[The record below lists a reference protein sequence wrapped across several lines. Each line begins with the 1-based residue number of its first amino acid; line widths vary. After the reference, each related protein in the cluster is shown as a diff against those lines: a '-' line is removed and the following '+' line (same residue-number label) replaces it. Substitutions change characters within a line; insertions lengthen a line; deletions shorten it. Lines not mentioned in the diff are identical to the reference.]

1 MMMGAG
7 NRIKIFKSFLLP
19 AGLALLVLLNASAM
33 LIAQT
38 ANPPGQSNQ
47 DFSAFYTGRLGHYP
61 IELYIEREEK
71 NLEGKYIQRF
81 KLHQRSIRL
90 KGYIDQNGQMNL
102 EGKGIFTG
110 TPQNGMIKGFWYRS
124 ADSREKYPFVISKKE
139 PSYYRSSY
147 WKNVGLASGGS
158 LKIPSEGS
166 IRTLDADRIFQGRML
181 RTDSIRKDS
190 GNFVGGYDI
199 NIPIRDSS
207 LVSRFSLHLGIYSD
221 IDSLRQVLYVDSAT
235 TLPAEKIEVNSKQLV
250 LLGYEEGT
258 AGGSRH
264 SRFYFY
270 TSPQNPYAFLFHL
283 SFSFANPW
291 VYGNPYSES
300 DYEGPYINDLNRMI
314 EVVEMI
320 SVSPEH

>member
-1 MMMGAG
+1 MMGAG
-7 NRIKIFKSFLLP
+7 NPIRIFQSILPP
-19 AGLALLVLLNASAM
+19 AGMLLFVLLNASAT
-33 LIAQT
+33 LLAQT
-38 ANPPGQSNQ
+38 GNPPDQNHQ
-47 DFSAFYTGRLGHYP
+47 AFSASYTGRLGHYP
-61 IELYIEREEK
+61 IELYIERDEK
-71 NLEGKYIQRF
+71 NLAGKYIQRF
-81 KLHQRSIRL
+81 KLHQRSIPL
-90 KGYIDQNGQMNL
+90 KGYIDQKGQMHL
-102 EGKGIFTG
+102 DGKGIFTG
-110 TPQNGMIKGFWYRS
+110 SFQNDKIKGFWYRS
-124 ADSREKYPFVISKKE
+124 ADSREKYPFVLSKKK
-139 PSYYRSSY
+139 PSYYSSSY
-147 WKNVGLASGGS
+147 WKNVRLASGGS

-166 IRTLDADRIFQGRML
+166 ISKLDPDRLFQGRML

-207 LVSRFSLHLGIYSD
+207 LVSRFNLHLGVYRD

-235 TLPAEKIEVNSKQLV
+235 TLPAEKLTVNSKQLV

-270 TSPQNPYAFLFHL
+270 ASSQNPYAFLFHF

-291 VYGNPYSES
+291 IYGNPYSES

-320 SVSPEH
+320 SVSP